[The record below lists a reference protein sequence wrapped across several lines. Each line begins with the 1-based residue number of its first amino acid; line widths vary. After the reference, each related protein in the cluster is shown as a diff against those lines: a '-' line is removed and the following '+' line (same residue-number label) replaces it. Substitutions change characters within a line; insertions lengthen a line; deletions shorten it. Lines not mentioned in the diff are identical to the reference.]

1 MVRGMNQVEWNR
13 LARPIAESA
22 VAVMGEFL
30 DDPSP
35 QQFPALRRELR
46 AAARCR
52 DIEALERVTAKLKAE
67 AYKRML
73 EREVGQRRGAA

>member
-1 MVRGMNQVEWNR
+1 VNQAQWDKV
-13 LARPIAESA
+13 ARPIAQNTI
-22 VAVMGEFL
+22 AVMGEFL

-52 DIEALERVTAKLKAE
+52 DIEALRRVTAKLKAE
-67 AYKRML
+67 ANNRML
-73 EREVGQRRGAA
+73 ARAAKDQEGAV

>member
-1 MVRGMNQVEWNR
+1 VCVVNQAQWDKV
-13 LARPIAESA
+13 ARPIAQNTI
-22 VAVMGEFL
+22 AVMGEFL

-52 DIEALERVTAKLKAE
+52 DIEALRRVTAKLKAE
-67 AYKRML
+67 AYNRML
-73 EREVGQRRGAA
+73 AREAGQRKGTA